1 MPVGEEHIAATMKC
15 VSISLRTRRK
25 NGKEYFAF
33 REIADIM
40 TQMSEIPETGEIS
53 LSKGRWSEGYTGA
66 ENEQG
71 EGL

>member
-1 MPVGEEHIAATMKC
+1 
-15 VSISLRTRRK
+15 
-25 NGKEYFAF
+25 
-33 REIADIM
+33 M
-40 TQMSEIPETGEIS
+40 TQVGNIPETGKIS